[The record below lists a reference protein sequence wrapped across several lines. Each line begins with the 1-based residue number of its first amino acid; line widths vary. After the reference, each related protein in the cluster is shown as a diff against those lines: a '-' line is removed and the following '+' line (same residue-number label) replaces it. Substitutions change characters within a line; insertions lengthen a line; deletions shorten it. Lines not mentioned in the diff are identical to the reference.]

1 MIPAKIVQVIVQS
14 NLFGEYIYIYIY
26 AFMQLDPTRQLKF
39 SFESPEYGY

>member
-14 NLFGEYIYIYIY
+14 NLFGEYIYIY